1 MLNKL
6 ESREAEYTDSMNARQ
21 PWNDVNVIN
30 ITFRDRRCIDEPAFQ
45 TAPLSRYVY
54 KLQGIHVC

>member
-6 ESREAEYTDSMNARQ
+6 ELREAEYTDGMNAWQ

-30 ITFRDRRCIDEPAFQ
+30 ITFQDRRCIDEPAFQ
-45 TAPLSRYVY
+45 TPPPSLYVY